1 MLPTGERVPAARR
14 GCSWETRP
22 GVKHPLS
29 PSRET
34 PQKNQKKFVPPEFS
48 VFSAETAAGRGRVS
62 PTPVSRARGGGNP
75 SGTVSAPG
83 APLSRAW
90 GAVWAGTV
98 RRPGLGGGALRF
110 HACPQK
116 VPPPEGCRPLLP
128 RGGPRRG
135 GGGRA
140 EPCRAVPSRG
150 GRGCAP
156 PRRRCRGSGF
166 PALAAAGPVCGRG
179 GAAAAAAVPAPGPGE
194 CGRADGAAGSPLP
207 PCMGGGRLPP
217 RLASPAP
224 PVSRAGGRGVCV
236 WGGGSPPGSGEAR
249 VAGSGARLRSPGA
262 ALGEEPPPVSP
273 PPAAPRGGGPEP
285 GKLLPCRRGAARPW
299 RSPAAG
305 AGRWGGGAVRGGAGR

>member
-98 RRPGLGGGALRF
+98 RRPGLGGGSPAVPRVSAESAAPRGL
-110 HACPQK
+110 
-116 VPPPEGCRPLLP
+116 PPPPPAGRPAA
-128 RGGPRRG
+128 RRG
-135 GGGRA
+135 G
-140 EPCRAVPSRG
+140 PCRAVPCRSVPG
-150 GRGCAP
+150 GPWLRAAP
-156 PRRRCRGSGF
+156 PALPGEWFPRSGSGGAGLRAGRCRGSG
-166 PALAAAGPVCGRG
+166 G
-179 GAAAAAAVPAPGPGE
+179 GA
-194 CGRADGAAGSPLP
+194 S
-207 PCMGGGRLPP
+207 
-217 RLASPAP
+217 
-224 PVSRAGGRGVCV
+224 
-236 WGGGSPPGSGEAR
+236 
-249 VAGSGARLRSPGA
+249 
-262 ALGEEPPPVSP
+262 
-273 PPAAPRGGGPEP
+273 
-285 GKLLPCRRGAARPW
+285 ARP
-299 RSPAAG
+299 
-305 AGRWGGGAVRGGAGR
+305 GRMRTR

>member
-98 RRPGLGGGALRF
+98 RRPGLEGGSPAVPRVSAESAAPRGL
-110 HACPQK
+110 
-116 VPPPEGCRPLLP
+116 PPPPPAGRPAA
-128 RGGPRRG
+128 RRG
-135 GGGRA
+135 G
-140 EPCRAVPSRG
+140 PCRAVPFRPGGAVAARRPAGAAGGVVSPLWQRRG
-150 GRGCAP
+150 RSAGGEVPRQ
-156 PRRRCRGSGF
+156 RRRCQR
-166 PALAAAGPVCGRG
+166 PARENADALTELPAPLCRRAWAAGGC
-179 GAAAAAAVPAPGPGE
+179 
-194 CGRADGAAGSPLP
+194 
-207 PCMGGGRLPP
+207 
-217 RLASPAP
+217 RLASP
-224 PVSRAGGRGVCV
+224 
-236 WGGGSPPGSGEAR
+236 
-249 VAGSGARLRSPGA
+249 RL
-262 ALGEEPPPVSP
+262 
-273 PPAAPRGGGPEP
+273 PR
-285 GKLLPCRRGAARPW
+285 R
-299 RSPAAG
+299 
-305 AGRWGGGAVRGGAGR
+305 

>member
-75 SGTVSAPG
+75 SGTVFAPG

-98 RRPGLGGGALRF
+98 RRPGLGGGGGEPCGSTRVRR
-110 HACPQK
+110 K
-116 VPPPEGCRPLLP
+116 CRPP
-128 RGGPRRG
+128 RAAAPSSRG
-135 GGGRA
+135 AARGAAGGGRA
-140 EPCRAVPSRG
+140 VPCRAVPSRG

-236 WGGGSPPGSGEAR
+236 CGGGLRRAR
-249 VAGSGARLRSPGA
+249 G
-262 ALGEEPPPVSP
+262 
-273 PPAAPRGGGPEP
+273 
-285 GKLLPCRRGAARPW
+285 RRGW
-299 RSPAAG
+299 RG
-305 AGRWGGGAVRGGAGR
+305 AGLACGVRGQPSGKSRHL